1 MDGSRRTADP
11 DPRQKIIEASLRL
24 LEEGGTEALQ
34 ARRIGA
40 EIGAS
45 TMAVYTYFG
54 GMHRLLEA
62 IVAEALA
69 RFSAALEAATASDD
83 PVADLFRMSHAYRQ
97 YALAS
102 PHRYRLMFRLATP
115 PKPGPKPTVSADR
128 ATLPVGDTGFDGLI
142 RTVERIIAA
151 ERIRD
156 RPATDVAG
164 RVWGLTH
171 GMVMLE
177 LAGYLGSDGPS
188 VAHALDAT
196 MLDLL
201 VGMGDDRDR
210 ATRSWAR
217 AVADIEHTRVADD

>member
-1 MDGSRRTADP
+1 MDGSRREADP

-45 TMAVYTYFG
+45 TMAVYTHFG

-69 RFSAALEAATASDD
+69 RFGAALAAAPASDD
-83 PVADLFRMSHAYRQ
+83 PVADLFRIGHAYRQ

-102 PHRYRLMFRLATP
+102 PQRYRLMFRLATT
-115 PKPGPKPTVSADR
+115 PKPGPKPTTSAGR
-128 ATLPVGDTGFDGLI
+128 PPRPVGDTGFDGLI

-151 ERIRD
+151 ERIRIG
-156 RPATDVAG
+156 PATEIAH

-177 LAGYLGSDGPS
+177 LAGYLGPDGPT
-188 VAHALDAT
+188 VAHALEAT

-217 AVADIEHTRVADD
+217 AAADIEQAGADDD